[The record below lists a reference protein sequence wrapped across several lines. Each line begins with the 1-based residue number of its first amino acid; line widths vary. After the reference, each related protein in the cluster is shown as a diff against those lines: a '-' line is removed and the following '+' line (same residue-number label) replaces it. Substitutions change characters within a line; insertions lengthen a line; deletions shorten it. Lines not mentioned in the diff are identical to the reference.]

1 MKKLMIA
8 AAALL
13 MSASAMADWAVV
25 EQTDDSY
32 VFEESDLG
40 IRMVAA
46 NLGASDGAPVDQ
58 IAAKL
63 ASEKGCQAPTEPAI
77 AGHKGYH
84 FVCPDA
90 VQGIILDDDGNVTMI
105 IGKCESEEQC
115 ASIDSLITKLSAK

>member
-46 NLGASDGAPVDQ
+46 NLGASEGAPVDQ

-63 ASEKGCQAPTEPAI
+63 ASEKGLMRYRE
-77 AGHKGYH
+77 
-84 FVCPDA
+84 
-90 VQGIILDDDGNVTMI
+90 L
-105 IGKCESEEQC
+105 
-115 ASIDSLITKLSAK
+115 SLMMTATLP